1 MNGSAPPLESTPVPD
16 GRLNRNRRTRWLVV
30 LLVAGAA
37 AATVAWTFH
46 ARFSYDL
53 VIVNGRIV
61 DGSGARAFAA
71 DIGIR
76 DGRIVR
82 IGQFSHSGV
91 PALDARGS
99 VVAPG
104 FIDIHTHAEGVYS
117 SPEAANFVR
126 MGVTT
131 IVTGNCG
138 SSALNVSRFLDAVA
152 SRRPAVNVGTLIGHN
167 TIRSK
172 VLGRDDR
179 PPRAEELR
187 EMEDLV
193 ARGMKDG
200 AFGLSTGLIY
210 VPGTYAQTAEILT
223 LARVAALHGGI
234 YATHV
239 RDEGSGIFGAIGEAV
254 SIGEGAGLPVEV
266 SHFKITSR
274 NLWERSEDT
283 LQLISQ
289 ARDRGLRINVDQYAY
304 TASSTSLDVL
314 LPSWVRGGGR
324 EELRGKLADPQ
335 TRERVAR
342 EMAEDLKNDGFDDYS
357 FAIIARY
364 EADASLAGKSIAEVA
379 RGGLREQIERI
390 IEMCAAGG
398 ADMIYHKMSEQDV
411 RRIMAAPFTIIAS
424 DSGVDKPGE
433 GVPHPRGYGNNARVL
448 GLYARELGLLTL
460 EDAVRKMTS
469 LPAQTVGLRERGL
482 IREGYA
488 ADLVIFNY
496 ETIGSPASFTEPR
509 QPAAG
514 ISHVIVN
521 GDVVLAN
528 GEMSGSRPGHI
539 LRLSEPGRLQRFSA
553 ALRKLLS
560 R

>member
-1 MNGSAPPLESTPVPD
+1 VPD
-16 GRLNRNRRTRWLVV
+16 GRFSRHRRTRWLVV
-30 LLVAGAA
+30 LLVAA
-37 AATVAWTFH
+37 AATATAAWTFH
-46 ARFSYDL
+46 ARSGYDL

-61 DGSGARAFAA
+61 DGSGVPAFAA

-76 DGRIVR
+76 DGRIVK
-82 IGQFSHSGV
+82 IGRLSRTGV
-91 PALDARGS
+91 RVIDARGS

-117 SPEAANFVR
+117 SPQAENFVR

-138 SSALNVSRFLDAVA
+138 SSALNVSRFLEAVA
-152 SRRPAVNVGTLIGHN
+152 SRQPAVNVGTLIGHN
-167 TIRSK
+167 TIRTK

-179 PPRAEELR
+179 PPRVEELR

-193 ARGMKDG
+193 ARGMEDG

-210 VPGTYAQTAEILT
+210 VPGTYAQTAEILS
-223 LARVAALHGGI
+223 LARVAASHGGI

-254 SIGEGAGLPVEV
+254 SIGEAAGLPVEV

-274 NLWERSEDT
+274 NLWDRSEDT
-283 LQLISQ
+283 LGLISR

-324 EELRGKLADPQ
+324 EELKAKLADAP

-342 EMAEDLKNDGFDDYS
+342 EMAEDLKADGFDDYS
-357 FAIIARY
+357 FAVVARY

-390 IEMCAAGG
+390 IDMCSAGG
-398 ADMIYHKMSEQDV
+398 ADMIYHKMSEGDV
-411 RRIMAAPFTIIAS
+411 RRIMRAPFTIIAS
-424 DSGVDKPGE
+424 DSGIDKPGE

-488 ADLVIFNY
+488 ADLVIFDY
-496 ETIGSPASFTEPR
+496 EAIGSPASFAQPR

-514 ISHVIVN
+514 IGHVIVN

-528 GEMSGSRPGHI
+528 GEMTNSRPGHI
-539 LRLSEPGRLQRFSA
+539 LRHSEPNRLQLFTT
-553 ALRKLLS
+553 ALRKLLT